1 MFLWLLITAKL
12 KKTDKSWIIETFP
25 NFLIEYLAMLI
36 GLGKTAVEQKNL
48 NLFVFS
54 IKKEKK
60 KRPVETFLA
69 AADKIGFQ
77 PQLPLISRWLFQ

>member
-1 MFLWLLITAKL
+1 
-12 KKTDKSWIIETFP
+12 
-25 NFLIEYLAMLI
+25 MLI
-36 GLGKTAVEQKNL
+36 GLRKTAVEQKNL

-60 KRPVETFLA
+60 KRPLETFLA

-77 PQLPLISRWLFQ
+77 SQLSLISRWLFQ